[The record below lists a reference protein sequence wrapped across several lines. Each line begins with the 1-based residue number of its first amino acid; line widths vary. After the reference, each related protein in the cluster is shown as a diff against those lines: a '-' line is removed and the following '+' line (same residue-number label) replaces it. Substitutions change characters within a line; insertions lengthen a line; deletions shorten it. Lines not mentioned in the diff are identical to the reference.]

1 MIFVVHAA
9 AIVTASA
16 SPARL
21 RDAINSSAPPM
32 QCYQSLL
39 KALRPFTKSKRSC
52 SGGVKF
58 RARQEAS
65 ALICATSTLTL
76 AVTFATVNL
85 HEDLRSD
92 ARDAFHQLLV
102 TSKDLKSLH
111 YVA

>member
-1 MIFVVHAA
+1 MDCQAA

-16 SPARL
+16 SPVRL
-21 RDAINSSAPPM
+21 RDAINSSVPPM

-39 KALRPFTKSKRSC
+39 KALQPFSAKSKRSC

-85 HEDLRSD
+85 QEDLRSD
-92 ARDAFHQLLV
+92 ARDAFHQLPV